1 MSITANDSIT
11 QIDPKVDHELSQ
23 AALEAAI
30 PSLTEK
36 LKALKGDLNQD
47 EQAILHSIVASAAR
61 HLETL
66 QEANDKAEYLY
77 MKPISAHASGVV
89 RSRMLALPDELGFPY
104 ED

>member
-1 MSITANDSIT
+1 MSITNSEPMT
-11 QIDPKVDHELSQ
+11 GIDPQLDSELTQ

-36 LKALKGDLNQD
+36 LRLLKDDLSQD
-47 EQAILHSIVASAAR
+47 EQAILHSIVASAAQ
-61 HLETL
+61 HLDTL
-66 QEANDKAEYLY
+66 QEVNDKAEYLY

-89 RSRMLALPDELGFPY
+89 RTKMLALPDELDFQY